1 MTINEGVYNPGV
13 GGDTNMLNSLGN
25 RQMRMINPGQQPQTP
40 QKTLQQ
46 HKQQQQQ
53 QQQQIEIQQI
63 QQHHQQIQQML
74 QRNQQQQHQ
83 QKLKQQYLQNPY
95 AKMNCFAYIGFIL
108 TKYCK
113 LYLNL

>member
-53 QQQQIEIQQI
+53 QIEIQEI

-74 QRNQQQQHQ
+74 QRDQQQQHQ

-108 TKYCK
+108 TKYYK